1 MQKKLDKKNFLTGV
15 ENFKK
20 GNFHEAKNN
29 FEEALLIHPENLSI
43 LENLALTHYNLKN
56 LQDCEIILKR
66 ILKLDNK
73 QKKILNFLLKILRE
87 QDKVEELKKYIEEGL
102 NNKIIDNKFS
112 IIKNIIFPF
121 INESN
126 DEIKN
131 CRNNTN
137 KYLDNFLNSEKKIQ
151 LNIDNQSID
160 PPIFNYSYDQ
170 FDNLELNKK
179 FIALFKKIYPE
190 LNKKIDY
197 SQKKNKKIKIGFIS
211 EYFTNHTIAKLFKGS
226 IFELDQNK
234 FEIFIFHSHKT
245 KKGKIFSEFLE
256 KEINSNL
263 KNIILPKLFN
273 EKVEIIKK
281 TNLDIVFYPDIGMSS
296 ELYFLTFLRFAKYQ
310 IASLGHP
317 VSTGN
322 SNIDFFISF
331 KKIEIENAQKFYSE
345 KLILFENLP
354 YYYKPEIPLKL
365 DEDEI
370 NKQNIYSCP
379 QTLFKIHPDFDQI
392 LKQILIKDRKAKIY
406 FIKDSNKSL
415 FKKLISRFNR
425 NIGTNIDRIIFNETM
440 SFENYLNHCGSSSV
454 LLDPI
459 IYGGG
464 NSFYEAM
471 IYGTPVVTLPGSHL
485 KNRVTLGAYKQMEL
499 ENAPIVSS
507 NEEYVDK
514 AIEIANLSP
523 KKLVELKSKFKNAAF
538 KKLFENKNYINELEE
553 FLISLF

>member
-1 MQKKLDKKNFLTGV
+1 MQNNLDKNIFSIGV

-20 GNFHEAKNN
+20 GDFLKAKTN
-29 FEEALLIHPENLSI
+29 FEKALLIHPKNLSI

-56 LQDCEIILKR
+56 LEDCEIILKK

-73 QKKILNFLLKILRE
+73 QNKVFNFLLKVLRE
-87 QDKVEELKKYIEEGL
+87 QDKVEELKKYIDEGL
-102 NNKIIDNKFS
+102 GKKKIDNKFS

-121 INESN
+121 INENNEEIINYRN
-126 DEIKN
+126 D
-131 CRNNTN
+131 TN
-137 KYLDNFLNSEKKIQ
+137 KYLDNFLNSKEKIE
-151 LNIDNQSID
+151 LSIDNQSID

-179 FIALFKKIYPE
+179 FINLFKKIYPD
-190 LNKKIDY
+190 LNKKFEY
-197 SQKKNKKIKIGFIS
+197 SQKNNGKIKIGFIS
-211 EYFTNHTIAKLFKGS
+211 EFFTNHTIGKLFKGS

-234 FEIFIFHSHKT
+234 FDIFVLHSHKT
-245 KKGKIFSEFLE
+245 KKGRIFSEFLE

-273 EKVEIIKK
+273 EKVEIIKNM
-281 TNLDIVFYPDIGMSS
+281 NLDIIFYPDIGMSS
-296 ELYFLTFLRFAKYQ
+296 DLYFLTFLRFAKYQ

-317 VSTGN
+317 ISTGN
-322 SNIDFFISF
+322 PNIDYFLSF

-345 KLILFENLP
+345 KLILLDHMP
-354 YYYKPEIPLKL
+354 YYYKPDTYLKL
-365 DEDEI
+365 NLEDM

-392 LKQILIKDRKAKIY
+392 LKQILEKDKKAQIY
-406 FIKDSNKSL
+406 FIKDGNKSL
-415 FKKLISRFNR
+415 YKKLILRFKKS
-425 NIGTNIDRIIFNETM
+425 IGSNLDRIIFSETM
-440 SFENYLNHCGSSSV
+440 SFEKYLNHCGSSSV

-471 IYGTPVVTLPGSHL
+471 VYGTPAVSLPGLHL
-485 KNRVTLGAYKQMEL
+485 KNRVTLGAYKQMGVEDPPL
-499 ENAPIVSS
+499 VSS
-507 NEEYVDK
+507 TEEYINK

-523 KKLVELKSKFKNAAF
+523 NKLAELKSKFKDAAF
-538 KKLFENKNYINELEE
+538 KNLFENKNYINELEK
-553 FLISLF
+553 FLTSLI